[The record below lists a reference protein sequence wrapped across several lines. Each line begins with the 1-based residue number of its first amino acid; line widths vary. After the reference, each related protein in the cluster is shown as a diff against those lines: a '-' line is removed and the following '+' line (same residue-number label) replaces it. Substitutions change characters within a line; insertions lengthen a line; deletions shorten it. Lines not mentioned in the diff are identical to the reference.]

1 MWRTLRAEP
10 RLFAGAA
17 AGLLAGAL
25 VGALRAGQP
34 DPAPGIAELSAD
46 GTGLLAW
53 LVIGPALGLVLA
65 LFTSRG
71 MGSGPAV
78 AASGVLL
85 GLVVWVI
92 WSLSLLPL
100 LVGDEPRW
108 SAQQAAQ
115 AYGEL
120 VAATM
125 FGGLSAVMLIA
136 LGALVP
142 APVARPTDA
151 QPERSRIV
159 ILGGGFAGVSA
170 ARRLESLAPRSRRW
184 DVTLVSRSN
193 YLLFTPMLAEVAS
206 GAIEAQHIAAPVRAA
221 CPQTRFLRGEALDVD
236 LARRCVH
243 VQVGQCE
250 REVPYDHL
258 VLAMGAEPTYRDLP
272 GFAEHA
278 LTLKS
283 LADATAVRNHV
294 IAQLEAA
301 EGEEDAAERRRL
313 LTFVVVGG
321 GFAGTELLAELRD
334 LVARVARFFPDVRG
348 QAMRYLL
355 VHSRERILPEVSPS
369 LAAFALRQLRERGI
383 EFRLGVRVAG
393 LTERALQL
401 EGGESIDAGTV
412 VWTAG
417 NQASPVVQAL
427 PFEKG
432 PAGAVKVDATF
443 RVPGAETV
451 WAIGDCAAIPAEG
464 DSLHP
469 PTAQHALR
477 EGKSVADG
485 IATMLRGD
493 RPRPFR
499 FQSIGTLVALG
510 HRTAVAELRGAH
522 FTGFLA
528 WLMWRAVYLGKLPGL
543 EKKVRV
549 LSDWVVDLVFPRDI
563 VLTETPKRPERKAE
577 VPVEAAP

>member
-1 MWRTLRAEP
+1 MRIPPTLVAGAGAGAVAGAVIGVLRA
-10 RLFAGAA
+10 A
-17 AGLLAGAL
+17 
-25 VGALRAGQP
+25 QP
-34 DPAPGIAELSAD
+34 DPAPGIAELSGA

-53 LVIGPALGLVLA
+53 LVLGPAVGVALAHSTGHGGLG
-65 LFTSRG
+65 T
-71 MGSGPAV
+71 GPAV

-85 GLVVWVI
+85 GLVVWVA

-100 LVGDEPRW
+100 VAGEAPRW
-108 SAQQAAQ
+108 SAQTAGQ

-125 FGGLSAVMLIA
+125 LGGLTGLVLIA
-136 LGALVP
+136 LRPLVP
-142 APVARPTDA
+142 APVTRRPEVTP
-151 QPERSRIV
+151 QRPRIV

-170 ARRLESLAPRSRRW
+170 ARRLERLAPRSRRW

-206 GAIEAQHIAAPVRAA
+206 GAIEAQHIAAPVRVA
-221 CPQTRFLRGEALDVD
+221 CPRTRFLRGEAVGVD
-236 LARRCVH
+236 LTRRCVC
-243 VQVGQCE
+243 VVARR
-250 REVPYDHL
+250 REVELPYDHL
-258 VLAMGAEPTYRDLP
+258 VLAMGAEPTFRDLP
-272 GFAEHA
+272 GLAEHA

-283 LADATAVRNHV
+283 LGDATAVRNHV

-301 EGEEDAAERRRL
+301 EGEQDDAERRRL

-334 LVARVARFFPDVRG
+334 LVARVARFFPDIRG
-348 QAMRYLL
+348 EAMRYLL
-355 VHSRERILPEVSPS
+355 VHSRDRILPEVSS
-369 LAAFALRQLRERGI
+369 NLSHFALRQLRERGI

-393 LTERALQL
+393 ATERALLL
-401 EGGESIDAGTV
+401 EGGERIDAATV

-432 PAGAVKVDATF
+432 PAGAVKVDDTF
-443 RVPGAETV
+443 RVPGAEGL
-451 WAIGDCAAIPAEG
+451 WAIGDCAAIPDG
-464 DSLHP
+464 GNGLHP

-477 EGKSVADG
+477 EGASVADG
-485 IATMLRGD
+485 IAAVLGGRP
-493 RPRPFR
+493 PRPFR
-499 FQSIGTLVALG
+499 FESIGTLVALG
-510 HRTAVAELRGAH
+510 HRTAVAELRGRR

-549 LSDWVVDLVFPRDI
+549 LSDWVVDLAFPRDI
-563 VLTETPKRPERKAE
+563 VLTETPEPPEREAR
-577 VPVEAAP
+577 VPVKASS

>member
-1 MWRTLRAEP
+1 
-10 RLFAGAA
+10 
-17 AGLLAGAL
+17 
-25 VGALRAGQP
+25 
-34 DPAPGIAELSAD
+34 
-46 GTGLLAW
+46 
-53 LVIGPALGLVLA
+53 
-65 LFTSRG
+65 
-71 MGSGPAV
+71 
-78 AASGVLL
+78 
-85 GLVVWVI
+85 
-92 WSLSLLPL
+92 
-100 LVGDEPRW
+100 
-108 SAQQAAQ
+108 
-115 AYGEL
+115 
-120 VAATM
+120 
-125 FGGLSAVMLIA
+125 MLIA

-142 APVARPTDA
+142 APVARHPEA

-170 ARRLESLAPRSRRW
+170 ARRLESLAPRGPRW

-221 CPQTRFLRGEALDVD
+221 CPQTRFLRGEALRVD

-243 VQVGQCE
+243 VQVGQRE

-272 GFAEHA
+272 GLAENA

-301 EGEEDAAERRRL
+301 EGEQDAAERRRL

-348 QAMRYLL
+348 EAMRYLL

-432 PAGAVKVDATF
+432 PTGAVKVDASF
-443 RVPGAETV
+443 RVPGVEGV

-485 IATMLRGD
+485 ISVQLRGG
-493 RPRPFR
+493 RPHPFR

-510 HRTAVAELRGAH
+510 HRTAVAELRGAR

-549 LSDWVVDLVFPRDI
+549 LSDWVVDLIFPRDI
-563 VLTETPKRPERKAE
+563 VLNETPKRPERKAE
-577 VPVEAAP
+577 VPEEAAP

>member
-65 LFTSRG
+65 LFSSRG

-142 APVARPTDA
+142 APVARPTEA

-206 GAIEAQHIAAPVRAA
+206 GAIEAHHIAAPVRAA

-243 VQVGQCE
+243 VQVGQRE

-272 GFAEHA
+272 G
-278 LTLKS
+278 S
-283 LADATAVRNHV
+283 LSTR
-294 IAQLEAA
+294 
-301 EGEEDAAERRRL
+301 
-313 LTFVVVGG
+313 
-321 GFAGTELLAELRD
+321 
-334 LVARVARFFPDVRG
+334 
-348 QAMRYLL
+348 
-355 VHSRERILPEVSPS
+355 
-369 LAAFALRQLRERGI
+369 
-383 EFRLGVRVAG
+383 
-393 LTERALQL
+393 
-401 EGGESIDAGTV
+401 
-412 VWTAG
+412 
-417 NQASPVVQAL
+417 
-427 PFEKG
+427 
-432 PAGAVKVDATF
+432 
-443 RVPGAETV
+443 
-451 WAIGDCAAIPAEG
+451 
-464 DSLHP
+464 
-469 PTAQHALR
+469 
-477 EGKSVADG
+477 
-485 IATMLRGD
+485 
-493 RPRPFR
+493 
-499 FQSIGTLVALG
+499 
-510 HRTAVAELRGAH
+510 
-522 FTGFLA
+522 
-528 WLMWRAVYLGKLPGL
+528 
-543 EKKVRV
+543 
-549 LSDWVVDLVFPRDI
+549 
-563 VLTETPKRPERKAE
+563 
-577 VPVEAAP
+577 

>member
-1 MWRTLRAEP
+1 MRRSPEP
-10 RLFAGAA
+10 RLFAGAG
-17 AGLLAGAL
+17 AGLVAGAL
-25 VGALRAGQP
+25 IGALRAGQP
-34 DPAPGIAELSAD
+34 DPAPGIAELSGD

-53 LVIGPALGLVLA
+53 LVIGPALGIVLA
-65 LFTSRG
+65 RFTSRG
-71 MGSGPAV
+71 MGTGPAV

-85 GLVVWVI
+85 GLVLWVI
-92 WSLSLLPL
+92 WSLSLLPV
-100 LVGDEPRW
+100 LVGEEPRW

-120 VAATM
+120 IAATM
-125 FGGLSAVMLIA
+125 LGGLSAAMLIV

-142 APVARPTDA
+142 APVARRTEA
-151 QPERSRIV
+151 QPERPRIV

-170 ARRLESLAPRSRRW
+170 ARRLESLAPRSRGW

-206 GAIEAQHIAAPVRAA
+206 GAIEAQHIGAPVRVA
-221 CPQTRFLRGEALDVD
+221 CPRTRFVRGEALDVD
-236 LARRCVH
+236 VARRCVR
-243 VQVGQCE
+243 VMVGRRE
-250 REVPYDHL
+250 RELPYDHL

-272 GFAEHA
+272 GLAEHA

-283 LADATAVRNHV
+283 LADATTVRDHV

-301 EGEEDAAERRRL
+301 EGEQDAAERRRL

-321 GFAGTELLAELRD
+321 GFAGTELVAELRD
-334 LVARVARFFPDVRG
+334 LVAKVARFFPDVRG
-348 QAMRYLL
+348 EAMRYVL
-355 VHSRERILPEVSPS
+355 VHSRERILPEVSSS
-369 LAAFALRQLRERGI
+369 LAEFALRQLRERGI

-393 LTERALQL
+393 ATERALLL
-401 EGGESIDAGTV
+401 EGGESIDAGTM

-417 NQASPVVQAL
+417 NQASAVVQAL

-432 PAGAVKVDATF
+432 PAGAVKVDASF
-443 RVPGAETV
+443 RVPGAEGV

-477 EGKSVADG
+477 EGAALADG
-485 IATMLRGD
+485 VAAVLRGGH
-493 RPRPFR
+493 PRPFR
-499 FQSIGTLVALG
+499 FESIGTLVALG
-510 HRTAVAELRGAH
+510 HRTAVAELRGAR

-549 LSDWVVDLVFPRDI
+549 LTDWVVDLAFPRDI
-563 VLTETPKRPERKAE
+563 VLIGTPERPERKAE